1 MVHGSCSSG
10 LVRGGSCELFFLL
23 ELERERGLFSN
34 QEDRCSF
41 KTIDCRPLSRAGL
54 EPARL

>member
-34 QEDRCSF
+34 QEDRCS
-41 KTIDCRPLSRAGL
+41 TIDCRPLSR